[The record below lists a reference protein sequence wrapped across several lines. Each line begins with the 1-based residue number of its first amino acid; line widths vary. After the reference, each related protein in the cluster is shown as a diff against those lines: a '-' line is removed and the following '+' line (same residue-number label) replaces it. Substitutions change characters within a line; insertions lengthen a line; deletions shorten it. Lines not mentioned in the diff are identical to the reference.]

1 MNHTGAEK
9 PSRTHHSPA
18 FPRGS
23 QQPEP
28 PGRARARGPR
38 RRRAVTWRGAASV
51 DPDVPAAVGS
61 VLADVLRDRTASAC
75 ALDGVFGR
83 DVAERI
89 ARFTLDGGKRM
100 RSQFLWWALRAC
112 RGGQDHDQVHRALR
126 IAAALELIQTGAL
139 VHDDLMD
146 ASRLRRGRPTL
157 HTDISNQYAAAHR
170 PGASEPLGSAA
181 ALLGGDLAL
190 AWADDTIAHLQ
201 LPPETG
207 RRVRDIWTAMRTEM
221 AAGQYLDLHA
231 QATGSMSL
239 SEAIRIAYL
248 KSGLYSVERPLALG
262 AALAGADEATTRAL
276 RAAGRSAGIAFQ
288 LRDDLHGVFGDP
300 GQTGKPSGDDI
311 REGKLTP
318 LVAVA
323 RARAVAT
330 GDEAS
335 LAVLEGCVGARDLT
349 PADLAAVRHVLV
361 ITGAR
366 SAVET
371 KIARLVTQSMH
382 HLTSANVEP
391 SARRRLHALVCAAAG
406 TPTTT
411 GSSTPWPTEEAG
423 PPPPS
428 SGGTAD
434 VDRW

>member
-1 MNHTGAEK
+1 M
-9 PSRTHHSPA
+9 
-18 FPRGS
+18 
-23 QQPEP
+23 
-28 PGRARARGPR
+28 
-38 RRRAVTWRGAASV
+38 
-51 DPDVPAAVGS
+51 
-61 VLADVLRDRTASAC
+61 LADVLRDRMASAC

-112 RGGQDHDQVHRALR
+112 RGGQDHDQIHRALR

-157 HTDISNQYAAAHR
+157 HADITNQYAAAHR

-181 ALLGGDLAL
+181 AVLGGDLAL

-207 RRVRDIWTAMRTEM
+207 RRVRDMWTALRTEM

-262 AALAGADEATTRAL
+262 AALAGADEAITRAL

-288 LRDDLHGVFGDP
+288 LRDDLHGAFGDP
-300 GQTGKPSGDDI
+300 EQTGKPSGDDI
-311 REGKLTP
+311 REGKLTT

-323 RARAVAT
+323 RARAVAN
-330 GDEAS
+330 GDEGS

-361 ITGAR
+361 FTGAR

-371 KIARLVTQSMH
+371 KIVRLVRQSMN
-382 HLTSANVEP
+382 HLTSAILEP
-391 SARRRLHALVCAAAG
+391 SARRRLRGLVCAAAG
-406 TPTTT
+406 TPATT
-411 GSSTPWPTEEAG
+411 GSFTSRPTEEAG
-423 PPPPS
+423 PPSPPS
-428 SGGTAD
+428 GSTAEA
-434 VDRW
+434 DR